1 MGTNGDSNKLL
12 EDLISKK
19 NIDVNQKR
27 KHLFFL
33 QIYHRLSNRERHPND
48 FFNKKEIMQMT
59 DDKLSKFTRSISI
72 ENTSY
77 Q

>member
-1 MGTNGDSNKLL
+1 MEPSGYQWGFKQIVGRPDF
-12 EDLISKK
+12 
-19 NIDVNQKR
+19 QKEHR
-27 KHLFFL
+27 CKSETKAYFFL
-33 QIYHRLSNRERHPND
+33 HIYHRQSNRERHPND
-48 FFNKKEIMQMT
+48 FLTKMT